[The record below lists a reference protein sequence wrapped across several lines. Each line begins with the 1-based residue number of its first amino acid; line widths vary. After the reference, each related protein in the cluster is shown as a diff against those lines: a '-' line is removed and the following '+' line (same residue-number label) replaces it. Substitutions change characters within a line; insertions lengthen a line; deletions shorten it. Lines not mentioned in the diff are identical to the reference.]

1 MIATQ
6 ISKEARNT
14 LSTLSDDANFKS
26 GGGAIFHETASPF
39 SSDFEDYLDILL
51 VNQFP
56 SSIFVPGYGRSMK
69 IPGVIKPDTE

>member
-1 MIATQ
+1 MTGA
-6 ISKEARNT
+6 S
-14 LSTLSDDANFKS
+14 SDDANFKWYQGEE
-26 GGGAIFHETASPF
+26 GGWAIFHETTSPF